1 MFNFRSLF
9 CSHEYQLVCED
20 KTRVNDVNLKKF
32 LFTDGYTEWNAPVQ
46 YYMCKRCGKVKRI
59 VIK

>member
-9 CSHEYQLVCED
+9 CSHDYICVGES
-20 KTRVNDVNLKKF
+20 KTRVNDVTLKKF
-32 LFTDGYTEWNAPVQ
+32 FLTDGYNEWTAPVK
-46 YYMCKRCGKVKRI
+46 YYMCKKCGKVRRI